1 MAAILANPAVIS
13 LLIQEAPVLV
23 EDIMALFKKH
33 PALTPDTLATVAQV
47 VYATNADTR
56 TTVAADEAAHPVVAL
71 GPVSVPPLNPAP

>member
-23 EDIMALFKKH
+23 EDIVALFKKH
-33 PALTPDTLATVAQV
+33 PALTPETLAAVTQV

-56 TTVAADEAAHPVVAL
+56 TTVATDEAAHPVTVA
-71 GPVSVPPLNPAP
+71 PVIPIAPAQ